1 MHSFNES
8 LQKLIYMGLLQFGAG
23 KKFMERDQ
31 VFVYLKRNAT
41 IVDTTNT
48 EPHYW
53 LVTEPPDKPFER
65 RRYTFNTIEDVDS
78 FWFDLM
84 CICLN
89 TPLGIIRKRRKGSEE
104 EAHVD
109 EFRKVQ
115 DRKVFLKL
123 AHLLRWVRFEI

>member
-1 MHSFNES
+1 M
-8 LQKLIYMGLLQFGAG
+8 
-23 KKFMERDQ
+23 
-31 VFVYLKRNAT
+31 YLKRNAT

-89 TPLGIIRKRRKGSEE
+89 TPLGKNLNNQSGLCMCTCAFDISNYISFSCFFKESFVKEERDRKRKPMWMSSARCKTAKCFSNWHICFGG
-104 EAHVD
+104 
-109 EFRKVQ
+109 
-115 DRKVFLKL
+115 
-123 AHLLRWVRFEI
+123 